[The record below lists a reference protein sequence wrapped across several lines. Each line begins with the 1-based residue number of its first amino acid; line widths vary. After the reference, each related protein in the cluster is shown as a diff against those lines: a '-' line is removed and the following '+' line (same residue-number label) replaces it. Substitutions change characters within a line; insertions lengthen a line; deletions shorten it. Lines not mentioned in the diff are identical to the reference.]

1 MAKSNGLKMARQLQI
16 YDIIAGIRN
25 GAVYS
30 PTEIMS
36 SFGISRRML
45 QRDLK
50 DLRDCGLI
58 NVKYDKTK
66 DQYVL
71 DEDTFF
77 DNTASPRRKQ
87 HLLRLYR
94 IGTLIHCLTRTDSD
108 SLEKYEYGVKEF
120 EEYLEDAKED
130 PENNSPEDIESMR
143 EFYIPQDFEFYDLKA
158 EYYALFPDSNER
170 TRQRDFEEMNHAGFK
185 IYYSRKYKSFIFEY
199 NYSIGD

>member
-1 MAKSNGLKMARQLQI
+1 MAKSDGLKMARQLQI

-71 DEDTFF
+71 DEDTVF
-77 DNTASPRRKQ
+77 DDTASPRRKQ

-130 PENNSPEDIESMR
+130 PESNSPEDIESMR

-158 EYYALFPDSNER
+158 EYYSLFPNSNER
-170 TRQRDFEEMNHAGFK
+170 TRQRDFEEMNRAGFE
-185 IYYSRKYKSFIFEY
+185 IYYSRKYKSFIYEY
-199 NYSIGD
+199 DFSN

>member
-1 MAKSNGLKMARQLQI
+1 MAKSDGLKMARQLQI
-16 YDIIAGIRN
+16 YDIIAGVRN

-71 DEDTFF
+71 DEDTVFN
-77 DNTASPRRKQ
+77 NTASPRRKQ

-130 PENNSPEDIESMR
+130 SKNNSPEDIESMR

-158 EYYALFPDSNER
+158 EYYDLFPDSNER
-170 TRQRDFEEMNHAGFK
+170 TRQRDFEEMNRAGFK
-185 IYYSRKYKSFIFEY
+185 IYYSRKYKSFIYEY
-199 NYSIGD
+199 DYGI

>member
-1 MAKSNGLKMARQLQI
+1 MAKSDGLKMARQLQI
-16 YDIIAGIRN
+16 YDIIAGVRN

-71 DEDTFF
+71 DEDTVF

-130 PENNSPEDIESMR
+130 PKNNSPEDIESMR

-158 EYYALFPDSNER
+158 EYYDLFPDSNER
-170 TRQRDFEEMNHAGFK
+170 TRQRDFEEMNRAGFK
-185 IYYSRKYKSFIFEY
+185 IYYSRKYKSFIYEY
-199 NYSIGD
+199 DYGI

>member
-1 MAKSNGLKMARQLQI
+1 MAKSDGLKMARQLQI

-36 SFGISRRML
+36 SFRISRRML

-71 DEDTFF
+71 DEDTVF
-77 DNTASPRRKQ
+77 DDTASPRRRQ

-158 EYYALFPDSNER
+158 EYYSLFPDSNER
-170 TRQRDFEEMNHAGFK
+170 TRQRDFEEMNRAGFE
-185 IYYSRKYKSFIFEY
+185 IYYSRKYKSFIYEY
-199 NYSIGD
+199 DFSI

>member
-1 MAKSNGLKMARQLQI
+1 MAKSDGLKMARQLQI

-25 GAVYS
+25 GAVYN

-71 DEDTFF
+71 DEDTVF

-94 IGTLIHCLTRTDSD
+94 IGILIHCLTRTDSD

-158 EYYALFPDSNER
+158 EYYSLFPDSNER
-170 TRQRDFEEMNHAGFK
+170 TRQRDFEEMNRAGFE
-185 IYYSRKYKSFIFEY
+185 IYYSRKYKSFIYEY
-199 NYSIGD
+199 DFSI

>member
-1 MAKSNGLKMARQLQI
+1 MAKSDGLKMARQLQI

-71 DEDTFF
+71 DEDTVF

-130 PENNSPEDIESMR
+130 PESNSPEDIESMR

-158 EYYALFPDSNER
+158 EYYSLFPDSNER
-170 TRQRDFEEMNHAGFK
+170 TRQRDFEEMNRAGFE
-185 IYYSRKYKSFIFEY
+185 IYYSRKYKSFIYEY
-199 NYSIGD
+199 DFSN

>member
-170 TRQRDFEEMNHAGFK
+170 TRQRDFEEMNRAGFN
-185 IYYSRKYKSFIFEY
+185 IYYSRTYKSFIFEY
-199 NYSIGD
+199 NYSIDD